1 MASLLIRFTQS
12 PYGSG
17 FSQDGLDFALAATN
31 YGHTVHVLFEG
42 EGVLQLVQTASTKG
56 IKNHS
61 KRLASMPLFD
71 IEECFICKDSV
82 DAFAI
87 DSVLLNT
94 GLIEK
99 LEGQLLSASQR
110 LALIQRADHVVTF

>member
-12 PYGSG
+12 PYGSAFG
-17 FSQDGLDFALAATN
+17 QDGLDFALAATN

-42 EGVLQLVQTASTKG
+42 EGVLQLVQTPSTKG

-61 KRLASMPLFD
+61 KRLASMPFFD

-94 GLIEK
+94 GLIEE
-99 LEGQLLSASQR
+99 LDGQLLNASQR

>member
-12 PYGSG
+12 PYGNV

-61 KRLASMPLFD
+61 KRLASMPFFD

-94 GLIEK
+94 GLIEE
-99 LEGQLLSASQR
+99 LDGQLLNASQR